1 MLITPCPTRGR
12 WISRFAR
19 IIILWSGVESIARY
33 QTNQR
38 LAKQLLAGN
47 PNGVT
52 PFPRPETPSSSR
64 GGDPGMTLRDYF
76 AAAALRGI
84 CAGGALAVLQQTGN
98 SATGYAKG
106 AYLIADEMI
115 KARAA

>member
-1 MLITPCPTRGR
+1 MN
-12 WISRFAR
+12 AQ
-19 IIILWSGVESIARY
+19 SGGQA
-33 QTNQR
+33 
-38 LAKQLLAGN
+38 
-47 PNGVT
+47 
-52 PFPRPETPSSSR
+52 FPRPETPSSSR

-76 AAAALRGI
+76 AAAALQGI
-84 CAGGALAVLQQTGN
+84 CAGGALAVLQETGT